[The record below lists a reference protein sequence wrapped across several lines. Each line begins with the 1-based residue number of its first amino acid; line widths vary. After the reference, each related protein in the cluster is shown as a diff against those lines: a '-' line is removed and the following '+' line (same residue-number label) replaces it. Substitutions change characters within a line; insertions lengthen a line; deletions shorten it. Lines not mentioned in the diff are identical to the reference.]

1 MIDRSPIRRFCALP
15 SRRANETG
23 MTSLQHRVHWAAL
36 ALALSVVPAAA
47 QGAFP
52 PPTQAPNQNPVC
64 IRLEAQLSA
73 IDRGVGDPAKAD
85 QVRRYEDA
93 VAKQQAELDRTLAQ
107 SRRLGCE
114 GGGFFSLF
122 NGQNPQCSGLNQ
134 QIQQQRG
141 NLDRMLGELQRTQGG
156 GGAQESQR
164 QTVIAAL
171 AQANCGPQ
179 YRTAANQQ
187 RGFFDSLF
195 GGNRNAP
202 PDQGGFLGAPDGS
215 ATFRTVCVRTC
226 DGYYFPISFSTTPAR
241 FRDDEQTCQRNCP
254 AAEVMLFSHRN
265 PGEDMTQA
273 VSIDG
278 KPYSTLPNAFKY
290 RQEFNSACS
299 CRRAGQSWADA
310 MGTSRDSTVERG
322 DIVVTEERA
331 KVMSAPRD
339 AQGRPIR
346 APANQQTAAPAT
358 AAAPE
363 ASRQP
368 DGKKNIRSVGPIFVP
383 AR

>member
-1 MIDRSPIRRFCALP
+1 LLRHV
-15 SRRANETG
+15 
-23 MTSLQHRVHWAAL
+23 QWAAL
-36 ALALSVVPAAA
+36 ALALGTAPAPA
-47 QGAFP
+47 QGMYP
-52 PPTQAPNQNPVC
+52 PPAQAPNPVC
-64 IRLEAQLSA
+64 TRLEAQLTA
-73 IDRGVGDPAKAD
+73 IDRGAGDPAGAETA
-85 QVRRYEDA
+85 RRYEDA
-93 VAKQQAELDRTLAQ
+93 AAKQQAELDRTLAQ

-122 NGQNPQCSGLNQ
+122 SGQNPQCSGLNQ

-141 NLDRMLGELQRTQGG
+141 NLDRMLGELQRVQGG

-179 YRTAANQQ
+179 YRAAAQQQ

-202 PDQGGFLGAPDGS
+202 PDQGGFSGAPDGS

-226 DGYYFPISFSTTPAR
+226 DGYYYPISFSTTQAR
-241 FRDDEQTCQRNCP
+241 FQDDEQTCRRTCP
-254 AAEVMLFSHRN
+254 AAEVMLFTHRN
-265 PGEDMTQA
+265 PGEDMTSA

-278 KPYSTLPNAFKY
+278 RAYTSLPNAFKY
-290 RQEFNSACS
+290 RQSFDPACS
-299 CRRAGQSWADA
+299 CRQAGQSWADA
-310 MGTSRDSTVERG
+310 LGSMRDSTVERG

-331 KVMSAPRD
+331 KAMAAPRD
-339 AQGRPIR
+339 AQGRPLKS
-346 APANQQTAAPAT
+346 TVPAT
-358 AAAPE
+358 GQQATPAPTPAAD
-363 ASRQP
+363 ASTAG
-368 DGKKNIRSVGPIFVP
+368 DGKKTIRSVGPVFVP

>member
-1 MIDRSPIRRFCALP
+1 MQR
-15 SRRANETG
+15 
-23 MTSLQHRVHWAAL
+23 HVHWAAF
-36 ALALSVVPAAA
+36 ALALSAAPATA
-47 QGAFP
+47 QGMFP
-52 PPTQAPNQNPVC
+52 PPAASAGQNPVC
-64 IRLEAQLSA
+64 TRLEAQLAA
-73 IDRGVGDPAKAD
+73 IDRGGADPARAEAI
-85 QVRRYEDA
+85 RRYEDA
-93 VAKQQAELDRTLAQ
+93 VAKQQTELDRTLAN

-122 NGQNPQCSGLNQ
+122 SGQNPQCSGLNQ

-141 NLDRMLGELQRTQGG
+141 ALDRMLAELQRAQGG
-156 GGAQESQR
+156 GGVQESQR
-164 QTVIAAL
+164 QTVIDAL

-179 YRTAANQQ
+179 YRAAAHQQ

-215 ATFRTVCVRTC
+215 ATFRTVCVRMC

-241 FRDDEQTCQRNCP
+241 FQEDEQTCRRTCP
-254 AAEVMLFSHRN
+254 ATEVMLFSHRN

-278 KPYSTLPNAFKY
+278 KPYATLPNAFKY
-290 RQEFNSACS
+290 RQSFDPSCS
-299 CRRAGQSWADA
+299 CRQAGQSWAEA
-310 MGTSRDSTVERG
+310 LGSARDSTVERG

-331 KVMSAPRD
+331 KAMAAPRD

-346 APANQQTAAPAT
+346 APAANQPAAPAAP
-358 AAAPE
+358 AAETPTPPE
-363 ASRQP
+363 
-368 DGKKNIRSVGPIFVP
+368 GKKTIRSVGPVFVP

>member
-1 MIDRSPIRRFCALP
+1 M
-15 SRRANETG
+15 
-23 MTSLQHRVHWAAL
+23 HWVAL
-36 ALALSVVPAAA
+36 ALALSVAPAAA
-47 QGAFP
+47 QGAYP
-52 PPTQAPNQNPVC
+52 PPATNQNPVC
-64 IRLEAQLSA
+64 TRLEAQLAA

-85 QVRRYEDA
+85 QVRRYEEA
-93 VAKQQAELDRTLAQ
+93 VAKQQSELDRTLAQ

-122 NGQNPQCSGLNQ
+122 TGQNPQCSGLNQ

-141 NLDRMLGELQRTQGG
+141 NLDRMLGELQRVQGG

-164 QTVIAAL
+164 QTVISAL

-179 YRTAANQQ
+179 YRDAANHQ

-202 PDQGGFLGAPDGS
+202 PDEGGFLGAPDGS

-226 DGYYFPISFSTTPAR
+226 DGYYFPLSFSTTPAR
-241 FRDDEQTCQRNCP
+241 FREDEQTCQRTCP

-290 RQEFNSACS
+290 RQSFDPACS

-310 MGTSRDSTVERG
+310 MGASRDSTVERG

-346 APANQQTAAPAT
+346 APANQQTTAPAK
-358 AAAPE
+358 AATPE
-363 ASRQP
+363 ASTQT
-368 DGKKNIRSVGPIFVP
+368 DGKKTIRSVGPVFVP